1 MKIKASVL
9 VAIVSLFMLGASE
22 LPHTLKFSSL
32 AVGPDGTVWIGTNQY
47 LYYKSPGGELQKHS
61 GQAGSV
67 TNTNSAISDIAINAS
82 VTPNE
87 MLLGTTKGA
96 VHYTFSGSELLSGT
110 TYTPNEQIR
119 AVAMNNET
127 KWVATADSVYA
138 MKGSQFL
145 NIKYKDIRQRI
156 ALLNNPVTD
165 IKLIKDTA
173 YICTINDP
181 NGYYVEVFLKDEEVD
196 GFTGATGYSV
206 FGACKLKQ
214 PLCIATNSEGEQWY
228 GTESEGIHWH
238 LNHLY
243 GKDSGWNDNL
253 LKKSSDGLLDDRV
266 DAVALSSDGYAYA
279 GTPKGISKVA
289 REGYVLSVVKNYSL
303 EDGKKGIIDMAVG
316 ADNKVYAISE
326 KSLYIL
332 SGDEL
337 APTDIVSTDKAIK
350 TETIRIF
357 PNPASDFVC
366 VRIERD
372 QPVKA
377 KISLLS
383 INGTEVLPLYQG
395 EIDGTETLRFP
406 LNGLAPGSYIC
417 SLNIGNDYYAQV
429 LVVR

>member
-9 VAIVSLFMLGASE
+9 VAIASLFMLGASE
-22 LPHTLKFSSL
+22 LPHTLEFKSL

-67 TNTNSAISDIAINAS
+67 TNTNSAVSDIAINAS

-110 TYTPNEQIR
+110 TYTPDKQIR

-127 KWVATADSVYA
+127 KWVATTDSFYI
-138 MKGSQFL
+138 MKGSQLL
-145 NIKYKDIRQRI
+145 NIHMDTRQRNSI
-156 ALLNNPVTD
+156 QTNPITD
-165 IKLIKDTA
+165 IGLSNDNAFITV
-173 YICTINDP
+173 INDME
-181 NGYYVEVFLKDEEVD
+181 NYAVEVFAKDID
-196 GFTGATGYSV
+196 GYSGATGLGKY
-206 FGACKLKQ
+206 GPCKLTQ
-214 PLCIATNSEGEQWY
+214 PLCIVPNSNGEQWY
-228 GTESEGIHWH
+228 GTESEGIQWH
-238 LNHLY
+238 ENNTLFA
-243 GKDSGWNDNL
+243 GWSL
-253 LKKSSDGLLDDRV
+253 LKKDDGLLDDRV
-266 DAVALSSDGYAYA
+266 DAVALSSDGFAYA

-289 REGYVLSVVKNYSL
+289 REGYTLSVVKDYSL
-303 EDGKKGIIDMAVG
+303 EDGKKGIIDIAVG

-332 SGDEL
+332 SGDNL
-337 APTDIVSTDKAIK
+337 APTDIVSADKAIK
-350 TETIRIF
+350 SETIRIF

-395 EIDGTETLRFP
+395 EIDGSQTLRFP